1 MYAIRNGTRR
11 PDISTSKQNVQD
23 FSSKFKIPIIFL
35 VTLLAVTGLLL
46 ALYFALKKD
55 IFSCD
60 NSKKDEEEQEDE
72 PEVNQHSC
80 KYEKLHE
87 NDKILD
93 EEEILERFFAE
104 EDDQLFLDESNKE
117 QGQKDI
123 VNNGSGIAA
132 LELQAISEE
141 ELLDHENNEEEIII
155 TKSSFVPEKTKN
167 SSSLKSVFKKIK
179 RPTMKVKFGSG
190 KSTSSTEDYPLC
202 KKNDNYAH
210 LTVSGMADSRMSV
223 VSENIEEFGDEVS
236 LGRLQTSLRYDEEKW
251 TVIVGAKQGDGF
263 IYKGREKIYWQVH
276 IAILPHK
283 RSRFRTKFKPTRTPV
298 FKQYFEVEE
307 IPKAALPQI
316 GVRFRVYGRAGKT
329 GVRKLAGEFEL
340 SLDCL
345 QESYDEEII
354 DWHHLKRRKRG
365 LLPII

>member
-1 MYAIRNGTRR
+1 M
-11 PDISTSKQNVQD
+11 
-23 FSSKFKIPIIFL
+23 
-35 VTLLAVTGLLL
+35 
-46 ALYFALKKD
+46 YFALKKD
-55 IFSCD
+55 IFNCD

-72 PEVNQHSC
+72 PEENEHSC
-80 KYEKLHE
+80 KYKKWHE

-104 EDDQLFLDESNKE
+104 EDDQLFLDQSNE
-117 QGQKDI
+117 TELQTEHAEIID
-123 VNNGSGIAA
+123 NNSGVRP
-132 LELQAISEE
+132 LELQDISEE
-141 ELLDHENNEEEIII
+141 EHMEHENNEEQATV
-155 TKSSFVPEKTKN
+155 TKSSFVPDKTKN
-167 SSSLKSVFKKIK
+167 SSPLKSVFKRIK
-179 RPTMKVKFGSG
+179 RPTMKVKFSSG
-190 KSTSSTEDYPLC
+190 KSTSSTEDHPLYE
-202 KKNDNYAH
+202 KTENYGH
-210 LTVSGMADSRMSV
+210 LSYSGMTDSRMSV
-223 VSENIEEFGDEVS
+223 LSENIEEFGDEVS

-263 IYKGREKIYWQVH
+263 IYNGREKIYWQVH

-283 RSRFRTKFKPTRTPV
+283 RSRFRTKFKPTKTPV

-354 DWHHLKRRKRG
+354 AWHHLKRRKRG

>member
-1 MYAIRNGTRR
+1 M
-11 PDISTSKQNVQD
+11 
-23 FSSKFKIPIIFL
+23 
-35 VTLLAVTGLLL
+35 
-46 ALYFALKKD
+46 YFALKKD
-55 IFSCD
+55 IFNCD

-72 PEVNQHSC
+72 QEVNEHSC
-80 KYEKLHE
+80 KYKKLHE

-104 EDDQLFLDESNKE
+104 EDDQFSLDQSNDTKLQTEHKE
-117 QGQKDI
+117 IIHD
-123 VNNGSGIAA
+123 NSGVAP

-141 ELLDHENNEEEIII
+141 ESIEHENDEEQAIV
-155 TKSSFVPEKTKN
+155 TKSSFVPDKTKH
-167 SSSLKSVFKKIK
+167 SSSLKSVFKRIK
-179 RPTMKVKFGSG
+179 RPKMKVKFSSG
-190 KSTSSTEDYPLC
+190 NSTSSTEDYPLYE
-202 KKNDNYAH
+202 KNENYGH
-210 LTVSGMADSRMSV
+210 LSYSGMTDSRMSV
-223 VSENIEEFGDEVS
+223 MSENIEEFGDEVS

-263 IYKGREKIYWQVH
+263 IYNGREKIYWQVH

-345 QESYDEEII
+345 TESYDEEII
-354 DWHHLKRRKRG
+354 AWHHLKRRKRG